1 VVVVQRIASPIMTR
15 TKRPG
20 KNIKLA
26 VFDVE
31 GILLEAKIPPV
42 FSGGGYLLFDAARQK
57 GFFSFI
63 RFAVISLFYLLRI
76 LSIETALKEA
86 FMVLKDL
93 DRDTLQEIFD
103 GLVIRPGV
111 FETARELRKRGI
123 KIALVSYGLPL
134 FLLQPFA
141 SRIGVEYVYAVEL
154 EMKDG
159 RTTGKIGGIM
169 SRKNGKV
176 LTLSEICKLEDISP
190 TECLVVA
197 DDRNNCPLF
206 RACGFSIG
214 LNSDRDLSRCAD
226 IILET
231 ENLSDVLVP
240 LFNPT
245 SMISESPSLTVHDFS
260 RLLFHISGLWVPFFG
275 MLLGIHPFLFL
286 IISITVVYCISEFLR
301 LTGRTIPVIT
311 SITTFSARGR
321 ELRQFVLAPVYFALG
336 IFIVLLF
343 FPNSFGFAG
352 IAILTLGDSTAS
364 LGHKMGKTRFSYNK
378 LKSLEGSLAGFLAG
392 MLGAVLFTD
401 PRFAVIGSFAGM
413 LIESLPTPIDDNF
426 TVPISAATTMYLAS
440 FLI

>member
-1 VVVVQRIASPIMTR
+1 MTR
-15 TKRPG
+15 TKKLG

-31 GILLEAKIPPV
+31 GILLEAKVPPV
-42 FSGGGYLLFDAARQK
+42 FSGGGYLLFEAARRK
-57 GFFSFI
+57 GLFSFV

-76 LSIETALKEA
+76 FSIETALREA
-86 FMVLKDL
+86 FMVLKGF
-93 DRDTLQEIFD
+93 DRYALQEIFD

-111 FETARELRKRGI
+111 FETARELRKRGV

-134 FLLQPFA
+134 FLLQPLA
-141 SRIGVEYVYAVEL
+141 SKLDAQYAYGVKL
-154 EMKDG
+154 EMKNG
-159 RTTGKIGGIM
+159 RTTGKIGGVI
-169 SRKNGKV
+169 SGKNGKV
-176 LTLSEICKLEDISP
+176 LILNEICRLEGISP

-206 RACGFSIG
+206 KACGLSIG

-226 IILET
+226 IILESQ
-231 ENLSDVLVP
+231 NLSDVLVP
-240 LFNPT
+240 IFNPT
-245 SMISESPSLTVHDFS
+245 STTSEKRSLTAHDFS

-275 MLLGIHPFLFL
+275 ILLGVHTLLFL
-286 IISITVVYCISEFLR
+286 ILSATVVYCISEFLR
-301 LTGRTIPVIT
+301 LTGRTIPAIT

-336 IFIVLLF
+336 IFIVLLL
-343 FPNSFGFAG
+343 FPDSFGFAG

-364 LGHKMGKTRFSYNK
+364 LGHKMGITRLSFNK

-401 PRFAVIGSFAGM
+401 LRFAVIGSFAGM
-413 LIESLPTPIDDNF
+413 LVESLPTPIDDNF
-426 TVPISAATTMYLAS
+426 TVPVSATTAMYLAA